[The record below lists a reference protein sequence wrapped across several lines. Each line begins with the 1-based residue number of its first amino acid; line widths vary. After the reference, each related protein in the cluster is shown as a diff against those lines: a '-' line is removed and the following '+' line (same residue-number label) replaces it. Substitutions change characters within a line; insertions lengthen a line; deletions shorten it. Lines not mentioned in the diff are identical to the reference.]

1 MRSLGYMTVCGLLA
15 TAMWASPA
23 EAVLYGFTNIT
34 GNNAV
39 NAAAGEA
46 QLFVDVT
53 DPGAGQTRLTFTN
66 VGAIAMS
73 ITDIYVDDDG
83 GNISGIASI
92 LNGPGVNFV
101 TGAAPPNLPGGA
113 GIGFSANFAAESS
126 APPTPNG
133 VNPGETVAITFNLL
147 GGVTFNDVI
156 ADINAA
162 LLRIG
167 IHVQGFA
174 NGGSEAFV
182 NTTPNPV
189 PAPGAALLGLIGL
202 GAVTGFKRRQSA
214 TR

>member
-1 MRSLGYMTVCGLLA
+1 MKTVKYMTICGLLA

-34 GNNAV
+34 GNSAA

-53 DPGAGQTRLTFTN
+53 NPGAGQTTMTFLN
-66 VGAIAMS
+66 IGAIPMS

-83 GNISGIASI
+83 GNLSGIASI

-126 APPTPNG
+126 APPTANG
-133 VNPGETVAITFNLL
+133 VNPGESVAITFNLL

-167 IHVQGFA
+167 MHVQAIGQ
-174 NGGSEAFV
+174 GGSEGFV
-182 NTTPNPV
+182 NTTNPV

-202 GAVTGFKRRQSA
+202 GAVAGLKRRQA
-214 TR
+214 ALR

>member
-1 MRSLGYMTVCGLLA
+1 MRSLKYMTVCGLLA
-15 TAMWASPA
+15 TSMWASTA

-53 DPGAGQTRLTFTN
+53 NPVAGQARLTFLN
-66 VGAIAMS
+66 IGPIAMS

-83 GNISGIASI
+83 GNFSGIASI

-101 TGAAPPNLPGGA
+101 TGASPPNLPGGA
-113 GIGFSANFAAESS
+113 GIGFSANFSAESS
-126 APPTPNG
+126 SPAPING
-133 VNPGETVAITFNLL
+133 VNPGESVAINFNLL

-167 IHVQGFA
+167 MHVQAIGG
-174 NGGSEAFV
+174 GGSEGFV
-182 NTTPNPV
+182 NNTNPV

-202 GAVTGFKRRQSA
+202 GTIAGLKRRQSA